1 MISFDPHDS
10 LFALDP
16 SAAHKVAEWEGSSG
30 HLRSVHTPFY
40 HCSRKLATCSPQTPL
55 IAWNLLDTF

>member
-16 SAAHKVAEWEGSSG
+16 SAANKVAEWEGSSG
-30 HLRSVHTPFY
+30 HLSSVHTPFY

-55 IAWNLLDTF
+55 IA